1 MRPSKRPAPEVDP
14 ETPELKALLE
24 QFSDAEIETG
34 VLTRGAVA
42 ADSERHT
49 AKSLEVLLGRAI
61 LERSLGRLMRSA
73 RANAG
78 LSLADVAQRLGVTR
92 SRVHQM
98 EREGANLEL
107 HTVERYANALGYEV
121 RVVFV
126 TRGGEAPTREGVLD
140 SSDAST

>member
-1 MRPSKRPAPEVDP
+1 MRPSKRPAPDVDLV
-14 ETPELKALLE
+14 TPELEALLE
-24 QFSDAEIETG
+24 QFSDDEIETG
-34 VLTRGAVA
+34 VLARGAVA
-42 ADSERHT
+42 ADSEHHT
-49 AKSLEVLLGRAI
+49 AESLKALLGRAV
-61 LERSLGRLMRSA
+61 LERSLGQLMRSA

-126 TRGGEAPTREGVLD
+126 TRGGEAPTLEGVLD
-140 SSDAST
+140 SSDASR